1 MRRKITIVGAG
12 NVGASTAHACLMAK
26 LGDVVLIDVVENT
39 AKGKA
44 LDLAQASSLEGHGCM
59 VKGTGNYDDTA
70 DSDLVVVTAGIAR
83 KPGMSRDDLLKTNIS
98 IVTQV
103 MKETVAR
110 SPNALFI
117 IVSNPVDV
125 MCMVALK
132 ASGLPARRVIGLSGV
147 LDGAR
152 MRAYIAEAVGVPP
165 QRVHGLTIGEHGDTM
180 VPLPRLSTIGG
191 VPVPKLLPPDVL
203 DEIQKKTTAGGAGVV
218 ALLGYSAF
226 YAPGA
231 AITSMAEA
239 LLTNSKM
246 VLACSVYLE
255 GQYGARDMYM
265 GAPARLGKDGVE
277 SVIELDLNAEEKAAL
292 DKSIASIQSNLEGAL
307 KLM

>member
-12 NVGASTAHACLMAK
+12 NVGASTAHACLVEK

-44 LDLAQASSLEGHGCM
+44 LDLIQASTLEGHGCM

-70 DSDLVVVTAGIAR
+70 DSDLVIITAGIAR

-110 SPNALFI
+110 SPNALFL

-132 ASGLPARRVIGLSGV
+132 VSGLPPQRIVGLSGV

-152 MRAYIAEAVGVPP
+152 MRAYIAEAAGVPP
-165 QRVHGLTIGEHGDTM
+165 QRVHGLVIGEHGDAM
-180 VPLPRLSTIGG
+180 VPLPRLASIGG
-191 VPVPKLLPPDVL
+191 VPVSKLLPADVL
-203 DEIQKKTTAGGAGVV
+203 DDIQKRTTAGGAGVV
-218 ALLGYSAF
+218 ALLGYSAY

-231 AITSMAEA
+231 AIMSMAEA

-246 VLACSVYLE
+246 VLGCSVYLE
-255 GQYGARDMYM
+255 GQYGVKDIFM
-265 GAPARLGKDGVE
+265 GVPARLGKDGVE
-277 SVIELDLNAEEKAAL
+277 AVIELDLVAEEKAAL
-292 DKSIASIQSNLEGAL
+292 DRSAASIRANLENAARL
-307 KLM
+307 A